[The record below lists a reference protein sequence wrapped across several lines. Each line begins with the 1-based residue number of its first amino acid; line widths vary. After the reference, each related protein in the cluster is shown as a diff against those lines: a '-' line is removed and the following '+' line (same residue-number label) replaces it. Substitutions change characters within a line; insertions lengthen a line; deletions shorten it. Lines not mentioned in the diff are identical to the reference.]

1 MVPTLIENTNSEN
14 FGVISLKAGDKY
26 TLNDGTQLDIIS
38 NEDGVI
44 SASVNGQ
51 PSEQT
56 TADELA
62 TLFESTGIDLTQF
75 EPSE

>member
-1 MVPTLIENTNSEN
+1 MFKTFPSFV
-14 FGVISLKAGDKY
+14 SLPFS
-26 TLNDGTQLDIIS
+26 S

-75 EPSE
+75 EPCEEANEVSETLD